1 MMRFA
6 RELFSYELFGVSNPS
21 TRHCHHWSS
30 GVVCLRFVGSQIRR
44 PPLDRNRPCAH
55 RVRESQSMTDPTLSI
70 SAALREAQLQRL
82 EASLASKA
90 AAKPQV
96 TKTDAIKGNES
107 KIRD

>member
-1 MMRFA
+1 
-6 RELFSYELFGVSNPS
+6 
-21 TRHCHHWSS
+21 
-30 GVVCLRFVGSQIRR
+30 
-44 PPLDRNRPCAH
+44 
-55 RVRESQSMTDPTLSI
+55 MTDPTLSI